1 MGKRGHI
8 CINIIGMH
16 EDRKQFISI
25 VNKQCI
31 HKLGKTLYT
40 RALHNA
46 ALNSDDLDIAL
57 MTKKS

>member
-31 HKLGKTLYT
+31 HKLGKTLYVPT
-40 RALHNA
+40 YKYIQEKSPYTYLLH
-46 ALNSDDLDIAL
+46 
-57 MTKKS
+57 TKYF